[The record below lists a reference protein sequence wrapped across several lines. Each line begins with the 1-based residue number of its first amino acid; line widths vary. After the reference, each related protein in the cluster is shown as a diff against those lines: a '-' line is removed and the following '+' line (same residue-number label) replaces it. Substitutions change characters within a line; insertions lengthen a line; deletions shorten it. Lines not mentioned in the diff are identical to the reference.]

1 MQLSD
6 KEFEEI
12 VSQAID
18 RIPDRYLKRLDNV
31 AFIIED
37 EPSLELR
44 DRMKLKPYQTLLGLY
59 EGAPLPQR
67 MGQSKILPDKITLFK
82 IPLLNSSSSKASLRD
97 NVAKTIWHEVAHY
110 YGLDH
115 GMIDKLDNK

>member
-1 MQLSD
+1 MELSD

-18 RIPDRYLKRLDNV
+18 RIPEKYFKKLDNV

-37 EPSLELR
+37 EPSPELR
-44 DRMKLKPYQTLLGLY
+44 NRMKLKPYQTLLGLY

-67 MGQSKILPDKITLFK
+67 MGQTKVLPDKITLFK
-82 IPLLNSSSSKASLRD
+82 LPLLNLSPTKDILRD
-97 NVAKTIWHEVAHY
+97 KVARTIWHEVAHY

-115 GMIDKLDNK
+115 GMIDKLD